1 MAMASAAAVSSATAS
16 RNQILLHHVGAS
28 SLLLQHRPFYH
39 RNFSGASNPGGSG
52 PGAGRGGGGGG
63 RVGGAGR
70 GAGVGGR
77 GFQGRGGSGRDGGGR
92 GPGGPHRAP
101 QRRGAAPASG
111 NDGGEGG
118 GSTFSALLAR
128 RNAALAHDLENA
140 RRETALQAAA
150 SSSSSGFSG
159 ERRPPVRVHRQE
171 SHPGN
176 SYEESSQRTSTE
188 NHHRASHHRGGPP
201 KSNFAEHILRPAS
214 IGQLSSSSS
223 SGIPKLAA
231 RKRLGHQVHDEEKL
245 ESARPAGQRRSGRSA
260 VRGEMMGNRG
270 VLGDLAAVGSA
281 AGSVGE
287 DRERESG
294 MMMGEE
300 EGMLPP
306 SGLRDMMIRRRQQQ
320 QQQQNQQQRAGGG
333 VGDVMMIAPIR
344 ERTTRFS
351 DRRRSLD
358 FLRGNLSR
366 GGAENMDGYD
376 SEDEKV
382 LGDVMQKDHLQSSL
396 TSHWASRV
404 DNQDGDGYDSD
415 ADLEPYVSS
424 DDPDYMDL
432 DNHEHVRK
440 NDAGE
445 YIFDY
450 DAMDYEALMKL
461 KEEGY
466 YDQVGDPSGRTFRV
480 PPGREDE
487 DDDPLAQ
494 TFEYDYYFRDV
505 TNLQNPLLLKPSK
518 PDSNALL
525 PLKAHGPELD
535 DFLLAVTDHPS
546 KYAVIEQ
553 KAKHPDSR
561 REPRPIF
568 ARGNVL
574 PDEEFVK
581 KYKGYLYVT
590 GLVPHLDEIT
600 GEVLAFDDA
609 LHKQSIAEDV
619 AKLFG
624 RSSMDVSPA
633 SPTSAYIGF
642 GTKLE
647 AKKAMMDS
655 AVDGRL
661 NAIHSVKLQKYEQGV
676 SDEEE
681 KFVVS
686 SPAGADSI
694 LKVTG
699 LPATVTS
706 VELLTSMFPPG
717 SRLEEMFGQ
726 LNNANYLRVSSTT
739 ALISLASSDLV
750 AKALKSSNI
759 ANNVAVVGKRPIQ
772 VLRAKRERV
781 FDNWTGVNK
790 SIGASKLGNRLFVTG
805 DVPPHEMYLSHNDTL
820 HISGLTPS
828 VTLNDLATFFQPFSA
843 DRRDVFGSGHIV
855 RCSQGIPTGCAYIGF
870 ELPGEIDQVREV
882 YTGGKAMIGGCEVT
896 FRSVR
901 DKLLRRGRRET
912 ARPSRSID
920 ELHSDL
926 YDWERHVDPKDIA
939 ELEKLGIEKGVLDE
953 IMLTMRHHNRTFAAG
968 DQSILGERLYEKRQ
982 VGTHYRDVVR
992 KYLKVLKSCV
1002 GTREDPGLMYEA
1014 MFRPDEEVDM
1024 GLFDIEE
1031 ERIKDL
1037 RNKGV

>member
-1 MAMASAAAVSSATAS
+1 MK
-16 RNQILLHHVGAS
+16 
-28 SLLLQHRPFYH
+28 
-39 RNFSGASNPGGSG
+39 
-52 PGAGRGGGGGG
+52 
-63 RVGGAGR
+63 
-70 GAGVGGR
+70 
-77 GFQGRGGSGRDGGGR
+77 
-92 GPGGPHRAP
+92 
-101 QRRGAAPASG
+101 
-111 NDGGEGG
+111 
-118 GSTFSALLAR
+118 
-128 RNAALAHDLENA
+128 
-140 RRETALQAAA
+140 
-150 SSSSSGFSG
+150 
-159 ERRPPVRVHRQE
+159 RPPVRVHRQE
-171 SHPGN
+171 RNPNTLPPPPILGRGPGAQPDSN
-176 SYEESSQRTSTE
+176 VFDPEDVPSQRPTTTTD
-188 NHHRASHHRGGPP
+188 HRASHRGGPP
-201 KSNFAEHILRPAS
+201 KSNFAESVLRPAS
-214 IGQLSSSSS
+214 IGQLSSKPHYNHS

-270 VLGDLAAVGSA
+270 VIGDLVAVG
-281 AGSVGE
+281 GIGGGE
-287 DRERESG
+287 DKEREGGGTMGDGG
-294 MMMGEE
+294 MS
-300 EGMLPP
+300 LPP
-306 SGLRDMMIRRRQQQ
+306 SGLRDMMIQRRQQHRQ
-320 QQQQNQQQRAGGG
+320 QQHQQPIVGTGGG
-333 VGDVMMIAPIR
+333 GDVTMIAPVR
-344 ERTTRFS
+344 ERTSRVF

-366 GGAENMDGYD
+366 GGSAAAAAEMDGYD

-382 LGDVMQKDHLQSSL
+382 LADVMQKDHLQSSL
-396 TSHWASRV
+396 TSHWASKV

-415 ADLEPYVSS
+415 ADLEPYVSA

-440 NDAGE
+440 NATGE

-466 YDQVGDPSGRTFRV
+466 YDQVGDPSGRNFRV

-505 TNLQNPLLLKPSK
+505 TNLQNPLILKPSK

-525 PLKAHGPELD
+525 PLNPHGPELD

-546 KYAVIEQ
+546 KYAVVEQ
-553 KAKHPDSR
+553 KVKHPDSR

-568 ARGNVL
+568 AKGIVL
-574 PDEEFVK
+574 PNEDFVQ
-581 KYKGYLYVT
+581 KYKGYLFVT
-590 GLVPHLDEIT
+590 GLVPHLDVAT
-600 GEVLAFDDA
+600 GGVLAFDDA

-624 RSSMDVSPA
+624 ISSMDVSPA

-655 AVDGRL
+655 ASDGRL
-661 NAIHSVKLQKYEQGV
+661 HAVHSVALHKYEQGS
-676 SDEEE
+676 SDEEV
-681 KFVVS
+681 KFVES

-717 SRLEEMFGQ
+717 SPLEAMFGP
-726 LNNANYLRVSSTT
+726 LSNANYLRVSSTT

-759 ANNVAVVGKRPIQ
+759 ANNVAVGVGKRPIQ

-781 FDNWTGVNK
+781 FDKWTGVNK
-790 SIGASKLGNRLFVTG
+790 SIGVSKLGTRLFVTG

-820 HISGLTPS
+820 HISGLPPS
-828 VTLNDLATFFQPFSA
+828 VTLHDLAIFFQPFSA

-882 YTGGKAMIGGCEVT
+882 YTEGKALIGGCEVT

-912 ARPSRSID
+912 ARPSRTIE
-920 ELHSDL
+920 ELHADL
-926 YDWERHVDPKDIA
+926 YDWERHVNPKDIA
-939 ELEKLGIEKGVLDE
+939 ELEHLGIEKGVLDE
-953 IMLTMRHHNRTFAAG
+953 IMLTLRHHNRTFAAG

-992 KYLKVLKSCV
+992 KYLKLLRSCV
-1002 GTREDPGLMYEA
+1002 GTRNDPGLMYEA

-1037 RNKGV
+1037 RKKGV

>member
-1 MAMASAAAVSSATAS
+1 
-16 RNQILLHHVGAS
+16 
-28 SLLLQHRPFYH
+28 
-39 RNFSGASNPGGSG
+39 
-52 PGAGRGGGGGG
+52 
-63 RVGGAGR
+63 
-70 GAGVGGR
+70 
-77 GFQGRGGSGRDGGGR
+77 
-92 GPGGPHRAP
+92 
-101 QRRGAAPASG
+101 
-111 NDGGEGG
+111 
-118 GSTFSALLAR
+118 
-128 RNAALAHDLENA
+128 
-140 RRETALQAAA
+140 
-150 SSSSSGFSG
+150 
-159 ERRPPVRVHRQE
+159 
-171 SHPGN
+171 
-176 SYEESSQRTSTE
+176 
-188 NHHRASHHRGGPP
+188 
-201 KSNFAEHILRPAS
+201 
-214 IGQLSSSSS
+214 
-223 SGIPKLAA
+223 
-231 RKRLGHQVHDEEKL
+231 
-245 ESARPAGQRRSGRSA
+245 
-260 VRGEMMGNRG
+260 MMQ
-270 VLGDLAAVGSA
+270 
-281 AGSVGE
+281 
-287 DRERESG
+287 
-294 MMMGEE
+294 
-300 EGMLPP
+300 
-306 SGLRDMMIRRRQQQ
+306 RRQQHRQ
-320 QQQQNQQQRAGGG
+320 QQYQQPIVGTGGG
-333 VGDVMMIAPIR
+333 GDVMMIAPVR
-344 ERTTRFS
+344 ERTSRVF

-366 GGAENMDGYD
+366 GGSAAAAEMDGYD

-382 LGDVMQKDHLQSSL
+382 LADVMQKDHLQSSL
-396 TSHWASRV
+396 TSHWASKV

-415 ADLEPYVSS
+415 ADLEPFVST

-440 NDAGE
+440 NATGE

-466 YDQVGDPSGRTFRV
+466 YDQVGDPSGRNFRV

-505 TNLQNPLLLKPSK
+505 TNLQNPLILKPSK

-525 PLKAHGPELD
+525 PLNPHGPELD

-546 KYAVIEQ
+546 KYAVVEQ
-553 KAKHPDSR
+553 KMKHPDSR

-568 ARGNVL
+568 AKGIVL
-574 PDEEFVK
+574 PNEEFVQ
-581 KYKGYLYVT
+581 KYKGYLFVT
-590 GLVPHLDEIT
+590 GLVPHLDEAT
-600 GEVLAFDDA
+600 GGMLAFDDA

-624 RSSMDVSPA
+624 ISSMDVSPA

-655 AVDGRL
+655 ASDGRL
-661 NAIHSVKLQKYEQGV
+661 RAVHSVALHKYEQGS
-676 SDEEE
+676 SDEEV
-681 KFVVS
+681 KFVTS

-699 LPATVTS
+699 LPAIVTS

-717 SRLEEMFGQ
+717 SPLEAMFGP
-726 LNNANYLRVSSTT
+726 LSNVNYLRVSSTT

-759 ANNVAVVGKRPIQ
+759 ANNVAVGVGKCPIQ

-781 FDNWTGVNK
+781 FDKWTGVNK
-790 SIGASKLGNRLFVTG
+790 SIGASKLGTRLFVTG

-820 HISGLTPS
+820 HISGLPPS
-828 VTLNDLATFFQPFSA
+828 VTLHDLATFFQPFSA

-882 YTGGKAMIGGCEVT
+882 YTEGKAVIGGCEVT

-912 ARPSRSID
+912 ARPSRTIE
-920 ELHSDL
+920 ELHADL

-939 ELEKLGIEKGVLDE
+939 ELEHLGIEKGVLDE
-953 IMLTMRHHNRTFAAG
+953 IMLTLRHHNRTFAAG

-992 KYLKVLKSCV
+992 KYLKLLRSCV
-1002 GTREDPGLMYEA
+1002 GTRNDPGLMYEA

-1037 RNKGV
+1037 RKKGV

>member
-1 MAMASAAAVSSATAS
+1 MATTA
-16 RNQILLHHVGAS
+16 
-28 SLLLQHRPFYH
+28 
-39 RNFSGASNPGGSG
+39 NPSFW
-52 PGAGRGGGGGG
+52 
-63 RVGGAGR
+63 
-70 GAGVGGR
+70 GVFR
-77 GFQGRGGSGRDGGGR
+77 E
-92 GPGGPHRAP
+92 A
-101 QRRGAAPASG
+101 
-111 NDGGEGG
+111 G
-118 GSTFSALLAR
+118 GSTFSSLLAR

-140 RRETALQAAA
+140 RRETALQAA
-150 SSSSSGFSG
+150 SSSNTTTSGFG
-159 ERRPPVRVHRQE
+159 REKRPPVRVHRQE
-171 SHPGN
+171 SHPNTPPLLGGN
-176 SYEESSQRTSTE
+176 AYEESQRTTE
-188 NHHRASHHRGGPP
+188 NHRASHHRGGPP

-214 IGQLSSSSS
+214 IGQLSSSSSNHS

-260 VRGEMMGNRG
+260 VRGEMMGHRG

-281 AGSVGE
+281 GAGVGE
-287 DRERESG
+287 RDG
-294 MMMGEE
+294 MMAGE

-306 SGLRDMMIRRRQQQ
+306 SGLREMMIRRRQQQ
-320 QQQQNQQQRAGGG
+320 QQQRAGGG
-333 VGDVMMIAPIR
+333 VGDVMMIAPSR
-344 ERTTRFS
+344 ERTTRVF

-366 GGAENMDGYD
+366 GGGAGAGMDGYD

-382 LGDVMQKDHLQSSL
+382 LGDVMQKENLQSAL

-404 DNQDGDGYDSD
+404 DNQDDDGYDSD
-415 ADLEPYVSS
+415 ADLEPIVSS

-487 DDDPLAQ
+487 DNDPLAQ

-505 TNLQNPLLLKPSK
+505 TNVQNPLLLKPSK

-535 DFLLAVTDHPS
+535 DFLLAVMDHPS

-568 ARGNVL
+568 APGNVL

-590 GLVPHLDEIT
+590 GLVPHLDETT
-600 GEVLAFDDA
+600 GKVLAFDDA

-647 AKKAMMDS
+647 AKQAMMDS
-655 AVDGRL
+655 AGDGRL
-661 NAIHSVKLQKYEQGV
+661 NAVHSVKLQNYEQGA
-676 SDEEE
+676 SYKEA
-681 KFVVS
+681 KFVAS
-686 SPAGADSI
+686 SPAGAGSI

-699 LPATVTS
+699 LPAKVTS

-717 SRLEEMFGQ
+717 SRLEAMFGP
-726 LNNANYLRVSSTT
+726 LTSANYLRVSSTT
-739 ALISLASSDLV
+739 VLISLASSDLV

-781 FDNWTGVNK
+781 FDKWTGVNN
-790 SIGASKLGNRLFVTG
+790 SIGASKLGNRLIVTG
-805 DVPPHEMYLSHNDTL
+805 EVPPHEMYLSHNDTL
-820 HISGLTPS
+820 HISGLPPS

-882 YTGGKAMIGGCEVT
+882 YPYGKAMIGGSRVT

-901 DKLLRRGRRET
+901 DKMLRRGRRET

-992 KYLKVLKSCV
+992 EYLKVLKSCV

-1014 MFRPDEEVDM
+1014 MFRPDEDVDM

-1037 RNKGV
+1037 RKKGV

>member
-1 MAMASAAAVSSATAS
+1 MGDYVWLVFFILELNLTFMLDIILSFVAYTVSLVSFF
-16 RNQILLHHVGAS
+16 G
-28 SLLLQHRPFYH
+28 
-39 RNFSGASNPGGSG
+39 FSGVDDGLSFNTTLHQIPSYGLYW
-52 PGAGRGGGGGG
+52 GAC
-63 RVGGAGR
+63 
-70 GAGVGGR
+70 
-77 GFQGRGGSGRDGGGR
+77 FRD
-92 GPGGPHRAP
+92 
-101 QRRGAAPASG
+101 
-111 NDGGEGG
+111 GG

-128 RNAALAHDLENA
+128 RNAALAQDLENA
-140 RRETALQAAA
+140 RRETAIQASA
-150 SSSSSGFSG
+150 SALSNS
-159 ERRPPVRVHRQE
+159 RPPVRVHRQE
-171 SHPGN
+171 SNANIPPPLFGRGGGGPAGGAHHP
-176 SYEESSQRTSTE
+176 EEDSDATNQRQPDP
-188 NHHRASHHRGGPP
+188 HHTTHRVSHRGGPP
-201 KSNFAEHILRPAS
+201 KSNFAESILRPAS
-214 IGQLSSSSS
+214 IGQLTSKSS

-231 RKRLGHQVHDEEKL
+231 RKRLGHQVHDEENL

-260 VRGEMMGNRG
+260 VRGEMMGHRG
-270 VLGDLAAVGSA
+270 VLVDLAVVASSGGDDKEREAVG
-281 AGSVGE
+281 
-287 DRERESG
+287 G
-294 MMMGEE
+294 MMGAGG
-300 EGMLPP
+300 GMSLPP
-306 SGLRDMMIRRRQQQ
+306 SGLRDMMMRRRQQQ
-320 QQQQNQQQRAGGG
+320 QQQHEQNQLQRGTYGG
-333 VGDVMMIAPIR
+333 VGDVMMIAPPVR
-344 ERTTRFS
+344 ERTPRVF

-358 FLRGNLSR
+358 FLRGSLSR
-366 GGAENMDGYD
+366 GGGGPDMDGYD

-396 TSHWASRV
+396 TAHWASKE

-415 ADLEPYVSS
+415 ADLEPYVSVN
-424 DDPDYMDL
+424 DPDYMDL
-432 DNHEHVRK
+432 DSHEHVRK

-450 DAMDYEALMKL
+450 DAMDYEALLKL

-505 TNLQNPLLLKPSK
+505 TNVQNPLLLKPKK

-568 ARGNVL
+568 AKGNVL
-574 PDEEFVK
+574 PNEDFVNK
-581 KYKGYLYVT
+581 FKGYLFVT
-590 GLVPHLDEIT
+590 GLVPHRDKT
-600 GEVLAFDDA
+600 SGEVLNFDDA

-619 AKLFG
+619 ARLFG
-624 RSSMDVSPA
+624 ISSMDVSPA

-647 AKKAMMDS
+647 AKNAMMDS
-655 AVDGRL
+655 AADGRL
-661 NAIHSVKLQKYEQGV
+661 QAVHSVTLHKYEQVGT
-676 SDEEE
+676 SDEEV
-681 KFVVS
+681 KFAAS
-686 SPAGADSI
+686 LHAGADSI

-706 VELLTSMFPPG
+706 VEILTSMFPPG
-717 SRLEEMFGQ
+717 SRLEEMFGP
-726 LNNANYLRVSSTT
+726 LTSANYLRVSSTT
-739 ALISLASSDLV
+739 ALISLASADLV

-759 ANNVAVVGKRPIQ
+759 ANNAAVVGKRPIQ

-781 FDNWTGVNK
+781 FDKWTGVNK
-790 SIGASKLGNRLFVTG
+790 SIGASKLGSRLFVTG

-820 HISGLTPS
+820 HISGLPPS
-828 VTLNDLATFFQPFSA
+828 VTLNDLAAFFQPFSA

-870 ELPGEIDQVREV
+870 ELPGEIDEVREV
-882 YTGGKAMIGGCEVT
+882 YTDGKALIRGCEVT

-901 DKLLRRGRRET
+901 DKLLRRGSRET
-912 ARPSRSID
+912 ARPSRSVE

-939 ELEKLGIEKGVLDE
+939 ELEQLGIEKGVLDE
-953 IMLTMRHHNRTFAAG
+953 IMLTLRHHNRTFAAG
-968 DQSILGERLYEKRQ
+968 DQSILGERLYEQRQ
-982 VGTHYRDVVR
+982 VGTHYRDVVK
-992 KYLKVLKSCV
+992 KYLKLLRSCV

-1014 MFRPDEEVDM
+1014 MFRPDEDVDM

-1037 RNKGV
+1037 RQKGV